1 VKFPVIWIFLLLSL
15 TSAVTTFPDYPI
27 KRARECPVSAEN
39 IGVVVGLEPVESS
52 QAQEIYFHVE
62 LAKKGFVPV
71 FLVIENGTSTNSFI
85 IDKTMVTYGISD
97 FTISTPLT
105 ESGAGKAIA
114 LSAIPFVGP
123 FAGAKIIS
131 GASQIQQNLMK
142 KEIQSTTLS
151 PGASVHGFLY
161 VPIPRKNPRGKI
173 TLRVPISK
181 AGTNEHF
188 DLNLVF

>member
-1 VKFPVIWIFLLLSL
+1 VRLTAISAFLLVPL
-15 TSAVTTFPDYPI
+15 AFAAATFPAYPI
-27 KRARECPVSAEN
+27 KQAKECPVSAEN
-39 IGVVVGLEPVESS
+39 AGLVVGLEPVENSET
-52 QAQEIYFHVE
+52 QENYFHTE

-71 FLVIENGTSTNSFI
+71 FLVIENRTSTNSFI
-85 IDKTMVTYGISD
+85 FDKTIVSYGISD
-97 FTISTPLT
+97 STISTPLT

-114 LSAIPFVGP
+114 LSVIPFVGP
-123 FAGAKIIS
+123 FAGVKIIS
-131 GASQIQQNLMK
+131 DAAQIQQNLMK

-161 VPIPRKNPRGKI
+161 VPIPRKTARGKI

-181 AGTNEHF
+181 ASTNETF